1 MKIQAFVP
9 SWPSKRSLNTDAIVA
24 AVSARY
30 PTTVLSDP
38 DDYFNAQWQK
48 ARDQFTG
55 DVLLWIMADAQL
67 PDNLGGMF
75 TEMERMMKRGDIGWY
90 APDIEW
96 TSYIYQKK
104 HLKLVEHEVY
114 EVPNTDSVVF
124 AIRADVIKKMPLI
137 DPAVCFMWGMDVFA
151 STVIR
156 NMGLKM
162 VRDYKFKVGHPN
174 NTGYDIEQASSEMG
188 RLFRSL
194 EPDFREQ
201 VQETIDVINSLKRL
215 P

>member
-1 MKIQAFVP
+1 
-9 SWPSKRSLNTDAIVA
+9 
-24 AVSARY
+24 
-30 PTTVLSDP
+30 
-38 DDYFNAQWQK
+38 
-48 ARDQFTG
+48 
-55 DVLLWIMADAQL
+55 
-67 PDNLGGMF
+67 MF

-96 TSYIYQKK
+96 TAYIYQKK
-104 HLKLVEHEVY
+104 HLNLVEHEVY

-188 RLFRSL
+188 RLFMSL